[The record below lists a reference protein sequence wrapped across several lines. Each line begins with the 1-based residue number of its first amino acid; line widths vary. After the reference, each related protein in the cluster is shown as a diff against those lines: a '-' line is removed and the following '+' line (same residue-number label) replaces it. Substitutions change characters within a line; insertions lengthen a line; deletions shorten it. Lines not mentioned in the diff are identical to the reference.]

1 MFCISEYSL
10 RKYLN
15 IYISVFWQTKFTK
28 KRVKKRLGSSTSA
41 QQIKKNKNK
50 FFQAVR
56 LFKINKF
63 QSTHNQFFPQKL
75 SFFIPFRT
83 PTTSVSRDTPESDN
97 DNDATC
103 AELKQ
108 DEGWRSAQ
116 NNNNHVN
123 GATMNNTFSNSSF
136 NSMNNNSNHRPN
148 SLCSEPEI
156 RWVDLI
162 SVPLMMAYVTR
173 YIYGTDKLR
182 TNAFEVRGLNASS
195 TGVVHLDDLAIL
207 SSWLKYITDNIVGLT
222 NLQVGRQLV

>member
-1 MFCISEYSL
+1 MLNFPLFFC
-10 RKYLN
+10 
-15 IYISVFWQTKFTK
+15 
-28 KRVKKRLGSSTSA
+28 A
-41 QQIKKNKNK
+41 
-50 FFQAVR
+50 
-56 LFKINKF
+56 
-63 QSTHNQFFPQKL
+63 
-75 SFFIPFRT
+75 SFFRLDAIT
-83 PTTSVSRDTPESDN
+83 TTSHPVSRDTPESDN

-103 AELKQ
+103 AELKA

-116 NNNNHVN
+116 NNNNNVN
-123 GATMNNTFSNSSF
+123 GATMNNTYSNSSF

-195 TGVVHLDDLAIL
+195 TGVIHLDDLAIL

-222 NLQVGRQLV
+222 NLQVRAA

>member
-1 MFCISEYSL
+1 M
-10 RKYLN
+10 
-15 IYISVFWQTKFTK
+15 
-28 KRVKKRLGSSTSA
+28 
-41 QQIKKNKNK
+41 
-50 FFQAVR
+50 
-56 LFKINKF
+56 
-63 QSTHNQFFPQKL
+63 L
-75 SFFIPFRT
+75 SFILKNRFF
-83 PTTSVSRDTPESDN
+83 SSLLVSRDTPESDN

-103 AELKQ
+103 AELNLSLS
-108 DEGWRSAQ
+108 SAH

-123 GATMNNTFSNSSF
+123 GGATMNNTYSNSSF

-182 TNAFEVRGLNASS
+182 TNAFEVRGLNMTS
-195 TGVVHLDDLAIL
+195 TGVIHLDDLAIL

-222 NLQVGRQLV
+222 NLQVCCSFTCV